1 MSNYVYTTNYLAKD
15 SLPSGDSGKIIKGAD
30 FDNDFTAI
38 ESAISTK
45 LNKDGGVVTGNLKF
59 NDNVK
64 AGFGNDND
72 LNIYHT
78 GANSYIE
85 DTGTG
90 GLVITGATTLTLMQA
105 REGAN
110 ADKYLECTANA
121 AVDLYYNNG
130 KKLETTNTGVTVTGE
145 LVATTIN
152 GGTF

>member
-1 MSNYVYTTNYLAKD
+1 MSNYVYTTGYLAKD
-15 SLPSGDSGKIIKGAD
+15 SLPSGDTAKIIKGAD
-30 FDNDFTAI
+30 FENDFNAI
-38 ESAISTK
+38 QSAIASK
-45 LNKDGGVVTGNLKF
+45 LNKDGGVVTGNMKF

-64 AGFGNDND
+64 ATFGNDSD
-72 LNIYHT
+72 LSVYHT
-78 GANSYIE
+78 GVNSYID

-90 GLVITGATTLTLMQA
+90 GLVITGATSLTLMQA

-110 ADKYLECTANA
+110 ADKYLECTANG

>member
-15 SLPSGDSGKIIKGAD
+15 SLPSGDTDKIIKGAD
-30 FDNDFTAI
+30 FNSDFTAI

-45 LNKDGGVVTGNLKF
+45 LDKDGGIVTGNLKF

-72 LNIYHT
+72 LSIYHT
-78 GANSYIE
+78 GVNSYID

-90 GLVITGATTLTLMQA
+90 GLIITGATTLTLMQA

-110 ADKYLECTANA
+110 ADKYLECTANE

>member
-1 MSNYVYTTNYLAKD
+1 MSDYTYNTNYLGKD

-38 ESAISTK
+38 QSAIATK
-45 LNKDGGVVTGNLKF
+45 VDKTGATITGDLLF
-59 NDNVK
+59 NDNIK
-64 AGFGNDND
+64 AKFGTGSD
-72 LNIYHT
+72 LSIYHT
-78 GANSYIE
+78 GVNSYID

-105 REGAN
+105 SQGAN
-110 ADKYLECTANA
+110 ADKYLECTADA

>member
-1 MSNYVYTTNYLAKD
+1 MSNYTYNTNYLGKD

-30 FDNDFTAI
+30 FDVDFTAI
-38 ESAISTK
+38 QSAIATK
-45 LNKDGGVVTGNLKF
+45 VDKTGATITGDLLF

-64 AGFGNDND
+64 AKFGAGSD
-72 LNIYHT
+72 LSIYHT

-90 GLVITGATTLTLMQA
+90 GLVIIGAATLTLMQA
-105 REGAN
+105 KEGAN

-152 GGTF
+152 GGTY

>member
-105 REGAN
+105 KEGAN
-110 ADKYLECTANA
+110 ADKYLECTAEA

>member
-1 MSNYVYTTNYLAKD
+1 MSNYEYTTNYLAKD
-15 SLPSGDSGKIIKGAD
+15 SLPSGDSSKIIKGAD

-38 ESAISTK
+38 QSAISSK
-45 LNKDGGVVTGNLKF
+45 LNKDGGIVTGNMTF

-64 AGFGNDND
+64 AQFGNGND

-78 GANSYIE
+78 GNNSYIE
-85 DTGTG
+85 ETGTG
-90 GLVITGATTLTLMQA
+90 NLYITGFDNLVLQS
-105 REGAN
+105 GAAGG
-110 ADKYLECTANA
+110 ADKYLECTANG

>member
-38 ESAISTK
+38 QSAISSK
-45 LNKDGGVVTGNLKF
+45 LNKDGGVVTGNMTF

-72 LNIYHT
+72 LSIYHT
-78 GANSYIE
+78 GVNSYID

-90 GLVITGATTLTLMQA
+90 GLIITGATTLTLMQA
-105 REGAN
+105 TQGAN
-110 ADKYLECTANA
+110 ADKYLECTANG

-130 KKLETTNTGVTVTGE
+130 KKLETTNTGVTVDGE

>member
-1 MSNYVYTTNYLAKD
+1 MSNYSYTTNYLGKD
-15 SLPSGDSGKIIKGAD
+15 SLPSGDTDKIIKGAD
-30 FDNDFTAI
+30 FDADFSAI
-38 ESAISTK
+38 EAAISSKVDIAGDTI
-45 LNKDGGVVTGNLKF
+45 TGDLLF

-64 AGFGNDND
+64 AQFGNGND
-72 LNIYHT
+72 LSVYHT
-78 GANSYIE
+78 GANSYID

>member
-1 MSNYVYTTNYLAKD
+1 MSNYEYTTNYLAKD
-15 SLPSGDSGKIIKGAD
+15 SLLSGDSQKIIKGAD

-45 LNKDGGVVTGNLKF
+45 LNKDGGIVTGDLKF

-72 LNIYHT
+72 LSIYHT
-78 GANSYIE
+78 GVNSYIE

-90 GLVITGATTLTLMQA
+90 GLVITGTSFLRLMQA
-105 REGAN
+105 KEGAN
-110 ADKYLECTANA
+110 ANKYLECTANE

>member
-45 LNKDGGVVTGNLKF
+45 LNKDGGIVTGNLKF

>member
-38 ESAISTK
+38 ESAIASK
-45 LNKDGGVVTGNLKF
+45 LNRDGGVVTGNMTF

-64 AGFGNDND
+64 ARFGNDSD

-78 GANSYIE
+78 GNNSYIE
-85 DTGTG
+85 ETGTG
-90 GLVITGATTLTLMQA
+90 NLYITGFDNLVLQSGAT
-105 REGAN
+105 GG
-110 ADKYLECTANA
+110 ADKYLECTANG

>member
-1 MSNYVYTTNYLAKD
+1 MSNYVYTTN
-15 SLPSGDSGKIIKGAD
+15 DSGKIIKGAD

-38 ESAISTK
+38 ESAISSK
-45 LNKDGGVVTGNLKF
+45 LNKDGGIVTGNLKF

-72 LNIYHT
+72 LSIYHT
-78 GANSYIE
+78 GANSYID

-110 ADKYLECTANA
+110 ADKYLECT
-121 AVDLYYNNG
+121 
-130 KKLETTNTGVTVTGE
+130 
-145 LVATTIN
+145 
-152 GGTF
+152 

>member
-45 LNKDGGVVTGNLKF
+45 LNKDGGIVTGNLKF

-130 KKLETTNTGVTVTGE
+130 KKLETTDTGVTVTGE

>member
-1 MSNYVYTTNYLAKD
+1 MSDYTYTTNYLAKD
-15 SLPSGDSGKIIKGAD
+15 SLPSGDSAKIIKGAD
-30 FDNDFTAI
+30 FDNDFNAI
-38 ESAISTK
+38 QSAISSKVDIAGDTI
-45 LNKDGGVVTGNLKF
+45 TGDLLF

-64 AGFGNDND
+64 ANFGNGSD

-78 GANSYIE
+78 GTNSYID

-105 REGAN
+105 SQGVN

>member
-1 MSNYVYTTNYLAKD
+1 MSDYSYTTNYLGKD
-15 SLPSGDSGKIIKGAD
+15 SLPSGDSSKIIKGAD

-38 ESAISTK
+38 QSAISTK
-45 LNKDGGVVTGNLKF
+45 LNKDGGVVTGNMKF

-64 AGFGNDND
+64 ARFGNDGD
-72 LNIYHT
+72 LEVYHT
-78 GANSYIE
+78 GVNSYIV

-90 GLVITGATTLTLMQA
+90 GLFITGNTSLTLAGGTTGQDKYIVATTGGST
-105 REGAN
+105 
-110 ADKYLECTANA
+110 D
-121 AVDLYYNNG
+121 VYYNNG

>member
-1 MSNYVYTTNYLAKD
+1 MSDYTYTTNYLAKD
-15 SLPSGDSGKIIKGAD
+15 SLPSGDSAKIIKGAD
-30 FDNDFTAI
+30 FDNDFNAI
-38 ESAISTK
+38 QSAISSKVDIAGDTI
-45 LNKDGGVVTGNLKF
+45 TGDLLF

-64 AGFGNDND
+64 ANFGNGSD

-78 GANSYIE
+78 GTNSYID

-105 REGAN
+105 SQGVN

-152 GGTF
+152 GGTG

>member
-1 MSNYVYTTNYLAKD
+1 MSDYSYTTNYLGKD

-38 ESAISTK
+38 QAAISSKVDIAGDTI
-45 LNKDGGVVTGNLKF
+45 TGDLLF

-64 AGFGNDND
+64 AKFGTGSD
-72 LNIYHT
+72 LNIYHD
-78 GANSYIE
+78 GANSYIT
-85 DTGTG
+85 DTGVG
-90 GLVITGATTLTLMQA
+90 GVFLHANQFLNLRSGEGVGSGTYILCTTD
-105 REGAN
+105 GS
-110 ADKYLECTANA
+110 
-121 AVDLYYNNG
+121 VDLYYNNG

>member
-1 MSNYVYTTNYLAKD
+1 MSDYTYNTNYLGKD

-38 ESAISTK
+38 QSAIATK
-45 LNKDGGVVTGNLKF
+45 VDKTGATITGDLLF

-64 AGFGNDND
+64 AKFGAGSD

-78 GANSYIE
+78 GSNSYIE
-85 DTGTG
+85 ETGTG
-90 GLVITGATTLTLMQA
+90 NLYITGFDNLVLQSGAT
-105 REGAN
+105 GG
-110 ADKYLECTANA
+110 ADKYLECTANG

>member
-38 ESAISTK
+38 QSAISSK
-45 LNKDGGVVTGNLKF
+45 LNKDGGVVTGNMTF

-64 AGFGNDND
+64 AQFGNGND
-72 LNIYHT
+72 LSVYHT
-78 GANSYIE
+78 GANSYID

-105 REGAN
+105 R
-110 ADKYLECTANA
+110 
-121 AVDLYYNNG
+121 
-130 KKLETTNTGVTVTGE
+130 
-145 LVATTIN
+145 
-152 GGTF
+152 

>member
-1 MSNYVYTTNYLAKD
+1 MSNYVYTTGYLAKD
-15 SLPSGDSGKIIKGAD
+15 SLPSGDAAKIIKGAD
-30 FDNDFTAI
+30 FENDFNAI
-38 ESAISTK
+38 QSAITSK
-45 LNKDGGVVTGNLKF
+45 LNKDGGIVTGNMKF

-64 AGFGNDND
+64 ATFGNDSD
-72 LNIYHT
+72 LSVYHT
-78 GANSYIE
+78 GVNSYID